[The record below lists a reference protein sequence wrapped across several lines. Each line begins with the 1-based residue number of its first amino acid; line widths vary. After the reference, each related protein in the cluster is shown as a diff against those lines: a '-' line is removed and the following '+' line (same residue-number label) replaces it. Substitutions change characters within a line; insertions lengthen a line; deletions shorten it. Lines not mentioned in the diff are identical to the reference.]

1 MYKHLILA
9 ALAAASATA
18 FAASVD
24 AAPGALT
31 VEVGAVRSATGNV
44 VVSLCK
50 EGEAFPSGCTRKAK
64 AQSEAGTTKIDFAD
78 LAPGKYAVA
87 VFHDEDADG
96 KLTFMKEGI
105 GFSNGANLAFAQPK
119 FESSAFAVNGKTTI
133 KLNLKYFN

>member
-1 MYKHLILA
+1 MNKHLILA
-9 ALAAASATA
+9 ALAAAIAPA

-24 AAPGALT
+24 ASQGGLT
-31 VEVGAVRSATGNV
+31 VEVGAVRSASGNV
-44 VVSLCK
+44 VASLCK
-50 EGEAFPSGCTRKAK
+50 EGEPFPSGCKLK
-64 AQSEAGTTKIDFAD
+64 AQSKSENGTTKIDFPN

>member
-1 MYKHLILA
+1 MNKHLILA
-9 ALAAASATA
+9 ALAAASTSA

-24 AAPGALT
+24 ANPGALT
-31 VEVGAVRSATGNV
+31 VEVGAVRSAAGNV

-50 EGEAFPSGCTRKAK
+50 EGEAFPSGCTLKSK
-64 AQSEAGTTKIDFAD
+64 SKSEAGVTKIEFPG
-78 LAPGKYAVA
+78 LAPGKYAAA

-119 FESSAFAVNGKTTI
+119 FEASAFPVNGKTTI
-133 KLNLKYFN
+133 KLNIKYFN